1 LKHKNKYVLIR
12 KFNPTWN
19 EKNIIITQLLY
30 NIKKVTSIYFL
41 FTLYKKNQLEKRK
54 KIKEEKNW
62 KYIKRKKLKG
72 KKFVASL
79 LGASLLCA
87 IHGVTVENI
96 LFKDGDGANT
106 FRAFNQ
112 TQVFLHLKKN
122 IIDPLRSADPYASYY
137 IIM

>member
-1 LKHKNKYVLIR
+1 
-12 KFNPTWN
+12 
-19 EKNIIITQLLY
+19 
-30 NIKKVTSIYFL
+30 
-41 FTLYKKNQLEKRK
+41 
-54 KIKEEKNW
+54 
-62 KYIKRKKLKG
+62 
-72 KKFVASL
+72 

-87 IHGVTVENI
+87 IHGATVENI

-122 IIDPLRSADPYASYY
+122 IIDPPRSADPYTSYY

>member
-1 LKHKNKYVLIR
+1 MKHKNKDVLIR

-19 EKNIIITQLLY
+19 EKKIIITQLLY

-122 IIDPLRSADPYASYY
+122 IIDPLRSADPYVSYY